1 MNEAGGKNYHPL
13 LVVLVNDQSRL
24 EYDRSKPL
32 SAQQLLS
39 LDHMDQK
46 MDAGIRLGPDWIEKP
61 DPTQRAK
68 FVAVNLIEALQQNS
82 EGLVAASC
90 AYLANRLPALKQVK
104 AKLLG
109 GGFSVELV
117 FDKPYVKE
125 ATVDFIPRSS
135 S

>member
-1 MNEAGGKNYHPL
+1 M
-13 LVVLVNDQSRL
+13 R
-24 EYDRSKPL
+24 
-32 SAQQLLS
+32 S

-46 MDAGIRLGPDWIEKP
+46 MDAGIRLGSDWVENP
-61 DPTQRAK
+61 DPMQRAK

-125 ATVDFIPRSS
+125 TTVDFIPRSS